1 MVDAKLCQSQLSVLL
16 TRVGLGMGGR
26 INFYSI
32 RWHEHGGAWFRGA
45 NVRRRMSALTPL
57 SVICR

>member
-1 MVDAKLCQSQLSVLL
+1 MVDAKLCHSQLSVLL
-16 TRVGLGMGGR
+16 TRVSNVGLGMGGR

-45 NVRRRMSALTPL
+45 NVRRRMSKL
-57 SVICR
+57 